1 MKNLWCLL
9 LTLTLEPAFAQINTN
24 PGGGP
29 NPYKSATTSCPN
41 LGAEIEVFKNS
52 FISEIKVKLPK
63 SPRNEFFALVEDLYI
78 NETIKAIPKA
88 IDVSVVKCTNDQIE
102 DLKLILKAYQEEI
115 KTDET
120 CKKYFEN
127 TNKLIYLEK
136 FIQLYERK

>member
-1 MKNLWCLL
+1 LSVFIGL
-9 LTLTLEPAFAQINTN
+9 
-24 PGGGP
+24 GVGP
-29 NPYKSATTSCPN
+29 NQYQPRPAATSCPN
-41 LGAEIEVFKNS
+41 LGSEIEVLKNS
-52 FISEIKVKLPK
+52 FISEMKVKIPK
-63 SPRNEFFALVEDLYI
+63 SPRNEFFSLVEDLYI
-78 NETIKAIPKA
+78 NETIKAIPRA

-115 KTDET
+115 KTDEN

>member
-1 MKNLWCLL
+1 M
-9 LTLTLEPAFAQINTN
+9 
-24 PGGGP
+24 
-29 NPYKSATTSCPN
+29 
-41 LGAEIEVFKNS
+41 
-52 FISEIKVKLPK
+52 KVKIPK
-63 SPRNEFFALVEDLYI
+63 SPRNEFFSLVEDLYI
-78 NETIKAIPKA
+78 NETIKAIPRA

-115 KTDET
+115 KTDEN